1 MVHINGKDE
10 AAVGMT
16 IQEYLEKNE
25 YPLQWIVVECNEEIV
40 PKETY
45 ATRKLEDN
53 DVVEI
58 VSFVGGGAE

>member
-10 AAVGMT
+10 AAAGMT
-16 IQEYLEKNE
+16 IKEYLEKNE
-25 YPLQWIVVECNEEIV
+25 NPLQWIVVVCNEEIV

-58 VSFVGGGAE
+58 VSFVGGGA

>member
-1 MVHINGKDE
+1 MVHINGKDQN
-10 AAVGMT
+10 AVGMT

-40 PKETY
+40 PKEEY
-45 ATRKLEDN
+45 ATRKLADS

-58 VSFVGGGAE
+58 VSFVGGRA

>member
-10 AAVGMT
+10 AAAGMT
-16 IQEYLEKNE
+16 IHEYLEKNE

-45 ATRKLEDN
+45 AMRKMEDN
-53 DVVEI
+53 DVIEI
-58 VSFVGGGAE
+58 VSFVGGGA